1 MIIVQHI
8 EDSAMDIYARLNEN
22 QLRHY
27 FEPDKTGAF
36 IAESENVVERALDAG
51 YEPLSLLVEDR
62 YVETGAG
69 ELIRRISQIGEGEGR
84 EIPIYS
90 ASLDVLSRMTGYH
103 LTRGILAAFR
113 RKPYVSVSALC
124 ADASRVVI
132 LEDVENPT
140 NVGAIFRSAAALSME
155 AVILTDGCADPLSRR
170 SSRVSMGTVF
180 QIPWTRFADEKQ
192 RREAEPAWPD
202 QGIRLLRTLGFTVI
216 SMALRDDT
224 IAIDDPLLREKE
236 KIAVILGNEGTGL
249 THQTILQSDY
259 TIRIPMREGV
269 DSLNVAAA
277 SAVAFWELGR
287 NRN

>member
-1 MIIVQHI
+1 M
-8 EDSAMDIYARLNEN
+8 EMYARLNEN

-36 IAESENVVERALDAG
+36 IAESANVVQRALDAG

-62 YVETGAG
+62 YAEAEAR
-69 ELIRRISQIGEGEGR
+69 ELIRRISQIGEAETR
-84 EIPIYS
+84 EIPVYS

-113 RKPYVSVSALC
+113 RKPLISVRSLC
-124 ADASRVVI
+124 ADTKRIAI

-140 NVGAIFRSAAALSME
+140 NVGAIFRSAAALSMD
-155 AVILTDGCADPLSRR
+155 AVVLTDDCADPLSRR

-180 QIPWTRFADEKQ
+180 QIPWTRFEESRTCTEGADGN
-192 RREAEPAWPD
+192 AEPVWPD
-202 QGIRLLRTLGFTVI
+202 QGIRLLHTLGFTVI

-224 IAIDDPLLREKE
+224 ISIDDPLLRKKE
-236 KIAVILGNEGTGL
+236 KIAVILGNEGAGL
-249 THQTILQSDY
+249 KPQTILQSDY
-259 TIRIPMREGV
+259 TIRIPMRGGV

-277 SAVAFWELGR
+277 SAVAFWELGTKS
-287 NRN
+287 